1 MICFVYFVRYTEVTY
16 RPVRNVTSRSTYG
29 CCKVVK
35 QLPDS
40 VQLIVI
46 NNSGNCLPSLLLF
59 KLNYFVVVATYSIL
73 VYVR

>member
-1 MICFVYFVRYTEVTY
+1 
-16 RPVRNVTSRSTYG
+16 
-29 CCKVVK
+29 VVK